1 MKVRMTWYE
10 LVEREEILEV
20 DSIEE
25 AYDTEISLGNGDEVE
40 VNLMNQI
47 DSGYSIGHE
56 VISDKDSEK
65 ARFNVTIKLTSD
77 NLEKVVDYIESQLA
91 DEDAGEFDEE
101 TSILSAVER
110 TIEMFEEN
118 EGDNL

>member
-1 MKVRMTWYE
+1 M
-10 LVEREEILEV
+10 
-20 DSIEE
+20 
-25 AYDTEISLGNGDEVE
+25 
-40 VNLMNQI
+40 
-47 DSGYSIGHE
+47 
-56 VISDKDSEK
+56 
-65 ARFNVTIKLTSD
+65 KLTND

-118 EGDNL
+118 KEEKRINTFIKTFFSIKEYRR

>member
-1 MKVRMTWYE
+1 
-10 LVEREEILEV
+10 
-20 DSIEE
+20 
-25 AYDTEISLGNGDEVE
+25 
-40 VNLMNQI
+40 MNQI
-47 DSGYSIGHE
+47 DSSYSIGHE

-118 EGDNL
+118 EDESI

>member
-47 DSGYSIGHE
+47 DSSYSIGHE
-56 VISDKDSEK
+56 VISDKDIEK
-65 ARFNVTIKLTSD
+65 ARFNVTIKLTND

-118 EGDNL
+118 EDE

>member
-1 MKVRMTWYE
+1 M
-10 LVEREEILEV
+10 
-20 DSIEE
+20 
-25 AYDTEISLGNGDEVE
+25 
-40 VNLMNQI
+40 
-47 DSGYSIGHE
+47 
-56 VISDKDSEK
+56 
-65 ARFNVTIKLTSD
+65 KLTND

-118 EGDNL
+118 EDDNE

>member
-1 MKVRMTWYE
+1 MRRTKM
-10 LVEREEILEV
+10 
-20 DSIEE
+20 
-25 AYDTEISLGNGDEVE
+25 
-40 VNLMNQI
+40 
-47 DSGYSIGHE
+47 
-56 VISDKDSEK
+56 
-65 ARFNVTIKLTSD
+65 KLTND

-118 EGDNL
+118 KEEKRINTFIKTFFSIKEYRR